1 MEYYDVLTADRQPTG
16 RVRMRG
22 EALGEGEYR
31 SGAEIWVFVPDGRL
45 MVTQRHPEKDE
56 YPLLWECTGGLVRSG
71 ESTFETIKREAAEE
85 IGVKF
90 EDDEIRFV
98 TTILR
103 NRQFLDVYT
112 AVTDKTVFSLQ
123 PDEVVDYR
131 FVTDDELKAMYE
143 KGEFISFIYERV
155 SQHIAEARRINS
167 IV

>member
-1 MEYYDVLTADRQPTG
+1 MEYYDVLTADRKPTG

-22 EALGEGEYR
+22 EPLGEGEYR
-31 SGAEIWVFVPDGRL
+31 SGAEIWVFAPDGRL

-71 ESTFETIKREAAEE
+71 ESTFETIKREAEEE

-90 EDDEIRFV
+90 GDDEIRFV

-103 NRQFLDVYT
+103 NRQYLDVYT
-112 AVTDKTVFSLQ
+112 AVTRLTEFALQ

-155 SQHIAEARRINS
+155 AANIAEARRINS
-167 IV
+167 LV